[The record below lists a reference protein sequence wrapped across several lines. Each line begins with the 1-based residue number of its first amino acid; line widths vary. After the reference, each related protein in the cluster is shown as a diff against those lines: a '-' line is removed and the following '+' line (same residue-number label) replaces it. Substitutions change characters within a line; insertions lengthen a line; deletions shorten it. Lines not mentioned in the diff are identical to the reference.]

1 VLFFLHFAIPGA
13 ASLNAKMNGRLALR
27 TMVYFLLTS
36 LFNAAFGVVLA
47 VLIHPGDP
55 ETKRVLGAG
64 TEHRAVN
71 ILDGFLDL
79 GR

>member
-1 VLFFLHFAIPGA
+1 
-13 ASLNAKMNGRLALR
+13 MNGKIALR

-36 LFNAAFGVVLA
+36 LFNAALGVLLVIA
-47 VLIHPGDP
+47 IHPGDP
-55 ETKRVLGAG
+55 ETKKVLGSG
-64 TEHRAVN
+64 TESREVN